1 MNKKWITITA
11 LLAMIVALSAT
22 PPGLIVVVFFIS
34 LASIITEN
42 AFLGIVLG
50 YLITIILIS
59 AILSI
64 VWFSFSKRMRD
75 GASQR
80 PL

>member
-1 MNKKWITITA
+1 MNKKWITFAA
-11 LLAMIVALSAT
+11 LLAMIVALCAT
-22 PPGLIVVVFFIS
+22 PPGLIVVIFFIS

-50 YLITIILIS
+50 YLTTIILLS
-59 AILSI
+59 AALSI
-64 VWFSFSKRMRD
+64 VWFSFNKRMKD

-80 PL
+80 SV